1 MHKMTENERQFAG
14 FLSASIQNCCIKCMF
29 NTTVIS
35 RRNNAFISQA
45 IKLGQKSMLMKRITD
60 YPHTTH
66 KQLLRNTTVICT
78 TPKTQNVE

>member
-1 MHKMTENERQFAG
+1 MTENERQFAG
-14 FLSASIQNCCIKCMF
+14 FLSASIQNCCIKYMF

-60 YPHTTH
+60 YPHHAQAAPTKH
-66 KQLLRNTTVICT
+66 HGYLYNAQD
-78 TPKTQNVE
+78 PKC